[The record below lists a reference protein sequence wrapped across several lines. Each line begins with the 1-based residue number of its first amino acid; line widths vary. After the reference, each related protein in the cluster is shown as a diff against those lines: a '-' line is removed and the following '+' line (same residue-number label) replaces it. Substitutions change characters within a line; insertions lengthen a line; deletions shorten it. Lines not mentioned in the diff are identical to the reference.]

1 MLTAYPN
8 SLICSSVSPVSATI
22 CPTGIPADSMALA
35 TSALPSALPSAKPSF
50 LPFIS
55 AEYIMFSWSHSVIIS
70 VSYFALFSF
79 GKAAISPACHRSSS
93 RRSSVLSGAEPA
105 FCMFFSDQHSC
116 SNASPQ
122 SSNRRRP
129 NLYNSTNV
137 IKIVSSS
144 TCPDD
149 NSLRVYDERYLPSQ
163 PGSSLRRPMSVLSR
177 PTRKTGSTS

>member
-22 CPTGIPADSMALA
+22 CPTGMLAASMALA
-35 TSALPSALPSAKPSF
+35 TSALPSAKPSF

-70 VSYFALFSF
+70 VSYFSLFSF

-93 RRSSVLSGAEPA
+93 RRSSVPSGAEPA

-129 NLYNSTNV
+129 NLYSSTNV